1 MSNPSQA
8 TMEIPSRTCSWTKH
22 DTHWVLSLFGTA
34 VGAGI
39 LFLPINIG
47 IGGFWPL
54 IIMTLLAFPMT
65 YLAHRGLAR
74 FVLSSKRDDADFTDV
89 VEEHF
94 GATAGRL
101 ISLLYFFSIFPI
113 LLIYGVGLTNTVDS
127 FIVNQLELSSPPRVV
142 LSGILVAGMIAI
154 MLGGEKLLLR
164 AFAVLVYP
172 LVAVLLF
179 LSLYLVP
186 NWQMPSVTTPDAGQ
200 LTELLWLSVPIVV
213 FSFSHAAAISSFAN
227 VQRRHYKSEAVVKS
241 EAILRNTSMML
252 ILFVLLFVFSCVL
265 SLTPEQMNAAKD
277 ANVSVLS
284 YLANVYNNPFIA
296 TLGPLVAFIAI
307 TSSFLGHFLGAR
319 ESFNGLA
326 TKQTKLSLAAADK
339 LGIAFMFVAI
349 WACAVVNPSILD
361 MMGAISGP
369 IIAMILFIMP
379 TIAVFKVPA
388 LKQYKGHLGT
398 YFVLIVGL
406 LAVSALLYN
415 MLG

>member
-1 MSNPSQA
+1 MTQS
-8 TMEIPSRTCSWTKH
+8 SRGRWTQH
-22 DTHWVLSLFGTA
+22 DTNWVLSLFGTA

-54 IIMTLLAFPMT
+54 MIMALLAFPMT

-74 FVLSSKRDDADFTDV
+74 FVLSSKHKDSDFTDV

-127 FIVNQLELSSPPRVV
+127 FMVNQLEMASPSRVL
-142 LSGILVAGMIAI
+142 LSGLLVAGMIAI

-164 AFAVLVYP
+164 AFALLVYP
-172 LVAVLLF
+172 LVGILLM
-179 LSLYLVP
+179 LSLYLIP
-186 NWQMPSVTTPDAGQ
+186 HWQAPVVTTPDIAG
-200 LTELLWLSVPIVV
+200 LSETLWLSVPIIV

-227 VQRRHYKSEAVVKS
+227 AQRRHYANGATYKS
-241 EAILRNTSMML
+241 EAILRNTSLML
-252 ILFVLLFVFSCVL
+252 IVFVLLFVFSCVL
-265 SLTPEQMNAAKD
+265 SLSPEQMGEAKA

-284 YLANVYNNPFIA
+284 YLANVYDNPFIA
-296 TLGPLVAFIAI
+296 MLGPLVAFIAI

-319 ESFNGLA
+319 ESFNGLLS
-326 TKQTKLSLAAADK
+326 KQSSLSVGLIDK
-339 LGIAFMFVAI
+339 LGVGLMFIAI
-349 WACAVVNPSILD
+349 WVCAVMNPSILD

-379 TIAVFKVPA
+379 TIAIFKVPA
-388 LKQYKGHLGT
+388 LKQYRNHLGT
-398 YFVLIVGL
+398 YFILLVGI

-415 MLG
+415 MAG